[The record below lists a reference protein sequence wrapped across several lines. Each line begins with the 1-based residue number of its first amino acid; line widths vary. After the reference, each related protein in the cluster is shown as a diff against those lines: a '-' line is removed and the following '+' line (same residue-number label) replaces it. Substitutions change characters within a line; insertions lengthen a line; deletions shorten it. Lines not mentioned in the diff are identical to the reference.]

1 MNFNIIATT
10 YRNME
15 DYLIEELNTLVNDIS
30 IRKTK
35 ISGLIVCFTPLNPFH
50 VINSI
55 KRISLEEPWR
65 IRFILR
71 LIPIEVVVNTDVKE
85 ISKAALKL
93 AERINENESY
103 KIEIEKRFSTIDR
116 MEIIDSIAKHINR
129 KVNLED
135 PDRIMLIEIIGK
147 ETGISLIKKDDIFSQ
162 VKSKRSID

>member
-30 IRKTK
+30 IHKTK
-35 ISGLIVCFTPLNPFH
+35 ISGLIVCFTPLNPFD

-71 LIPIEVVVNTDVKE
+71 LIPIEVVVNTDIEE
-85 ISKAALKL
+85 IKKAALKL

-135 PDRIMLIEIIGK
+135 PDRIILIEIIGK